1 MKLEYQ
7 ERIELAMAKIRDAKT
22 PSELKAAYAQLKA
35 AESVAF
41 ALTFRSDIMEKL
53 S

>member
-7 ERIELAMAKIRDAKT
+7 ERIELAMSKIHEAKT
-22 PSELKAAYAQLKA
+22 PSELKDAYAQLKA
-35 AESVAF
+35 AELVVF